1 MNPIDPRVAANAD
14 LSEKEKTEA
23 RGGFILAWKTDSL
36 PAEIQGPWTDYHGTV
51 QPLVDKSGAIVRFA
65 DMPPGGRSPM
75 HQTHSLDFGLVVQG
89 EVVLELDDGV
99 QEVVK
104 QGELVV
110 QRGTIHAW
118 INKSDD
124 WNRIMF
130 VMLPAKT

>member
-1 MNPIDPRVAANAD
+1 
-14 LSEKEKTEA
+14 
-23 RGGFILAWKTDSL
+23 
-36 PAEIQGPWTDYHGTV
+36 
-51 QPLVDKSGAIVRFA
+51 
-65 DMPPGGRSPM
+65 M
-75 HQTHSLDFGLVVQG
+75 HQTHSLDFGLVVKG

-118 INKSDD
+118 INNSDD